1 MHKKDLVVERL
12 HDILKER
19 EELLPDVDAK
29 NIIKSVINRERRKV
43 FREIYDELMKNC
55 QNFKLKEDLER
66 E

>member
-19 EELLPDVDAK
+19 DELLPDVDAK

-43 FREIYDELMKNC
+43 FREIYDELMKHC
-55 QNFKLKEDLER
+55 
-66 E
+66 

>member
-19 EELLPDVDAK
+19 EEILPEIDAK

-43 FREIYDELMKNC
+43 YREIYDQLMKHC
-55 QNFKLKEDLER
+55 SELKLKDDLEKD
-66 E
+66 